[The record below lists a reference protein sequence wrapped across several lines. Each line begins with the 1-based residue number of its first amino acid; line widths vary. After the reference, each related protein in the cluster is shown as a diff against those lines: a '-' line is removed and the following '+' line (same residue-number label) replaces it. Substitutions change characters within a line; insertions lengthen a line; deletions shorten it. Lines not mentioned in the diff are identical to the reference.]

1 MSFKN
6 SSFEDSYLLNPSSGV
21 APEKELPGLIVAED
35 EDREG
40 DSGQPPVEFEWV
52 HPQALVHARG
62 VGEDAG
68 KHSLEDQ
75 PEVHEVIL
83 HALLEHR
90 ELPGLADDEIG
101 PLDNNDG
108 DKEGGVAGVLQDL
121 PVCIGP
127 LLPVRVFQVV
137 HSLRVPL
144 PPQTEQGAKKSN
156 LIFLLKKIRKLDLLK
171 DKFTSARSHFRTLSQ
186 SRQRILRRRFDTLV
200 I

>member
-1 MSFKN
+1 MSPGGKF
-6 SSFEDSYLLNPSSGV
+6 DMTCQLTMWRDDDLRRLYLLNPSSGV
-21 APEKELPGLIVAED
+21 ASEKELPRLIVAED
-35 EDREG
+35 EDGEG
-40 DSGQPPVEFEWV
+40 EGGQPPVKLERV

-108 DKEGGVAGVLQDL
+108 DEEGGVAGVLELL
-121 PVCIGP
+121 PVRVGP
-127 LLPVRVFQVV
+127 LLPIRVFQVV
-137 HSLRVPL
+137 HSLRVPF
-144 PPQTEQGAKKSN
+144 PPQTEQGASN
-156 LIFLLKKIRKLDLLK
+156 
-171 DKFTSARSHFRTLSQ
+171 
-186 SRQRILRRRFDTLV
+186 
-200 I
+200 